1 MPLFDAPNPDY
12 PTRWKDFSL
21 DYKLAFVYFV
31 CMVWLFM
38 SGDSLSL
45 KEELVA
51 AAIVS
56 VVLVSLSVRHR
67 QRMNWRWPGIR
78 PKGVLAALGIV
89 VAGGIFEFASSGS
102 APPSDPRFLPWHL
115 AGVGLAVFAVLAALR
130 IVQTSKS
137 DFLKQSEAADSADS
151 RLEHSTPMVPSVP
164 TDPLWKRVTR
174 AIFYILGFLVWLDAM
189 ASFYCFDV
197 AFRKGS
203 AKPTPTPTEP
213 LNSHGLIVYIQHAQ
227 KAQID
232 FLQNVMSIGIP
243 CVIACGFILHFL
255 LGVRLFPNTPTLK
268 EWRQQRQRK

>member
-1 MPLFDAPNPDY
+1 MPLFDAPSSNY
-12 PTRWKDFSL
+12 PTRWRDFSL
-21 DYKLAFVYFV
+21 DYRLAFAYFG
-31 CMVWLFM
+31 CMVLLFM

-45 KEELVA
+45 KQELVA
-51 AAIVS
+51 TMIVAA
-56 VVLVSLSVRHR
+56 VLVSLSVRHR
-67 QRMNWRWPGIR
+67 QRMNWRWPGVEG
-78 PKGVLAALGIV
+78 KGVLAALGILL
-89 VAGGIFEFASSGS
+89 AAGIFEFASSGFAS
-102 APPSDPRFLPWHL
+102 PSDPRFLPWHL
-115 AGVGLAVFAVLAALR
+115 AGLGGVVFALLAALR
-130 IVQTSKS
+130 IVQASKS
-137 DFLKQSEAADSADS
+137 DFLKQCEAAVSADS
-151 RLEHSTPMVPSVP
+151 DLGHCTPMVPSVP

-174 AIFYILGFLVWLDAM
+174 ALFYILGFLVWLDAM

-203 AKPTPTPTEP
+203 AKPTPTKTEP

-268 EWRQQRQRK
+268 EWRQQRQKK